1 MEGWRAW
8 DCDDDLILNAWLYD
22 VCCWKLVEEPMGQ
35 CIFGW
40 DDVYI
45 TCPSQIKYLLWIPV
59 KSQFKMNHQILPS
72 ISICTKCNISP
83 NLAPP
88 PQKKKF
94 KETTGKPFMPTTPLM
109 AFHPQILH
117 LNLETIP
124 MSSTFVITNS
134 SWTSLLAPQHLDRA
148 SLLGLSLLNDLGKTS
163 RQDGSGSTMVLQNT
177 W

>member
-1 MEGWRAW
+1 MTCLRLWWWLNIECMTLWCLLLEASWGAYGPMHLRLGWR
-8 DCDDDLILNAWLYD
+8 
-22 VCCWKLVEEPMGQ
+22 VHHV
-35 CIFGW
+35 
-40 DDVYI
+40 
-45 TCPSQIKYLLWIPV
+45 
-59 KSQFKMNHQILPS
+59 S
-72 ISICTKCNISP
+72 ISNQISSLDSCKKSVQDESP
-83 NLAPP
+83 NSSKHLNLYKMQYFTKSGPP
-88 PQKKKF
+88 PKKKKF